1 MCQDTLPFLGVFFI
15 FFCLAGDFVVVEAG
29 TFVELTEFLINSTSE
44 KKKKHKQHLET
55 ESAAGLAH
63 ISPVVA
69 HILLMHRRIWVK
81 GIKPAMAKV

>member
-1 MCQDTLPFLGVFFI
+1 M
-15 FFCLAGDFVVVEAG
+15 VVEAG

-44 KKKKHKQHLET
+44 KKKHKQYLET